1 MTPSGRRPG
10 SVSSSSGWPGSPTP
24 ACWCC
29 ARPST
34 WRTCLRAATRVLGAR
49 LGRPDLPYV
58 QVPPDGLRAALLG
71 AGMSESGASAMVELQ
86 LDLNRQRSFAA
97 VRAAADAT
105 TPTRLEAF
113 LSEVLR

>member
-1 MTPSGRRPG
+1 
-10 SVSSSSGWPGSPTP
+10 
-24 ACWCC
+24 
-29 ARPST
+29 
-34 WRTCLRAATRVLGAR
+34 
-49 LGRPDLPYV
+49 
-58 QVPPDGLRAALLG
+58 
-71 AGMSESGASAMVELQ
+71 MVELQ